1 MRLIPLGR
9 LAIRYVV
16 IAMLCAYALGAAFLE
31 IVQAQQPRSVTDG
44 VYSDGQATRGQQLYK
59 AQCAECHGNAME
71 GTIGSPLTG
80 MFSFKLERASVD
92 ASCRQDSKDDA
103 LRDAWKPLSSAINGP
118 RGLYSLSLASSP
130 RDRTQLNEPML
141 AQIVFPATIRP
152 AIRSLVEQ
160 V

>member
-9 LAIRYVV
+9 PAIRYVV
-16 IAMLCAYALGAAFLE
+16 TATLCAYALGGALQ

-80 MFSFKLERASVD
+80 DIFLSNWSARPLTHFVD
-92 ASCRQDSKDDA
+92 KIQKTM
-103 LRDAWKPLSSAINGP
+103 PFEMP
-118 RGLYSLSLASSP
+118 
-130 RDRTQLNEPML
+130 
-141 AQIVFPATIRP
+141 
-152 AIRSLVEQ
+152 
-160 V
+160 